1 MSKEQSRLVIQ
12 QGAVLPGMV
21 RVLSVILGIV
31 ASLTIIGIPLGLLGF
46 GLAIYMGGTEID
58 LGSKNVREYNGLLGA
73 RWGKWQPLAPFKAI
87 VILRKRRVSTMY
99 SRGQIAMDE
108 VEMNHDVVLVDRAH
122 RMKFVV
128 RACDT
133 EEEAR
138 TLAAKI
144 AGATGY
150 AVERYAPHRINPQRR

>member
-1 MSKEQSRLVIQ
+1 M
-12 QGAVLPGMV
+12 
-21 RVLSVILGIV
+21 
-31 ASLTIIGIPLGLLGF
+31 
-46 GLAIYMGGTEID
+46 
-58 LGSKNVREYNGLLGA
+58 
-73 RWGKWQPLAPFKAI
+73 
-87 VILRKRRVSTMY
+87 ILRKRRVSTMY

-122 RMKFVV
+122 RMIFVV